1 MMHPAEYSG
10 HPMIIF
16 SGRVEAENITVTHL
30 PTTKN
35 RSSELAHNLDRLWD
49 EEVAEMTAKGRKI
62 WNAELYRL
70 EDFRYSCST
79 LSVDLS
85 TIEVR
90 EIHASIRLS
99 GESDR
104 GESYRPRS
112 IFVASFIETSDGKF
126 IFGRTNANTLTAGRI
141 DLIGGSLSK
150 TERPV
155 TNGADLFRS
164 ALSEIEEE
172 LNVGAV
178 DVESGH
184 LCAILKTPRSFVGM
198 IFHVRLNID
207 LVQFERRFRAR
218 DNDEITEAV
227 AVDRNDLSSFLTA
240 QASYLPFLRELPL
253 VASAAD

>member
-1 MMHPAEYSG
+1 
-10 HPMIIF
+10 MIIF
-16 SGRVEAENITVTHL
+16 SGRVEAENITVNHL

-35 RSSELAHNLDRLWD
+35 RSSELEDNLDRLWD
-49 EEVAEMTAKGRKI
+49 EEVAEMTDKGRKI

-70 EDFRYSCST
+70 EDFRYSCSS

-85 TIEVR
+85 TIEIK
-90 EIHASIRLS
+90 EIHASRLS
-99 GESDR
+99 GESDL

-112 IFVASFIETSDGKF
+112 IFVASFIETNDGKF
-126 IFGRTNANTLTAGRI
+126 VFGRTNANTLTAGRI

-178 DVESGH
+178 DVKSGH
-184 LCAILKTPRSFVGM
+184 LCAIVKTPRSFVGM

-207 LVQFERRFRAR
+207 LAQFDRRFRAR
-218 DNDEITEAV
+218 NNDEITEAV
-227 AVDRNDLSSFLTA
+227 AVDRNDLSSFLTS

-253 VASAAD
+253 VAPAAY